1 MQMNGCHQMERKKL
15 DLLALASIPLVMTLG
30 NSMLI
35 PVLPK
40 IESVLKIS
48 QLQSSLIITV
58 YSIVAIILIPIAG
71 YLSDRFGRKKII
83 IPSLILTAIGGG
95 IAAFAS
101 WQVAEPYLF
110 IILGRLLQGIG
121 ASGAFPVTIPTVG
134 DMYQDEE
141 DVSRGLGIIET
152 ANTFGK
158 VLSPIIGAS
167 LGLVIW
173 YLPFIF
179 VPIFSILSLLL
190 VIFLLKVPPHK
201 QTTKPK
207 FTGFIKKVKT
217 IFKKSGRWLNA
228 IFLIGGLNMF
238 ILFGYQFHFSNLL
251 EDQYKIDGINKGL
264 ILAIPLLILCLA
276 SYLSSKKIADNKVL
290 MKWLIFSGNI
300 IIGLPLLFVTKEISL
315 LLITCLLSTSSLGIG
330 LSLPALDSLITKG
343 VEKNIRGTVT
353 SLYSSMRFLGVAS
366 GPPIVAVIEGNMRV
380 LYITL
385 AILSGIA
392 AVIALFAIKPKR

>member
-1 MQMNGCHQMERKKL
+1 E
-15 DLLALASIPLVMTLG
+15 
-30 NSMLI
+30 
-35 PVLPK
+35 
-40 IESVLKIS
+40 
-48 QLQSSLIITV
+48 
-58 YSIVAIILIPIAG
+58 
-71 YLSDRFGRKKII
+71 RFGRKKVI

-101 WQVAEPYLF
+101 WQVTEPYLF

-201 QTTKPK
+201 
-207 FTGFIKKVKT
+207 
-217 IFKKSGRWLNA
+217 
-228 IFLIGGLNMF
+228 
-238 ILFGYQFHFSNLL
+238 
-251 EDQYKIDGINKGL
+251 
-264 ILAIPLLILCLA
+264 
-276 SYLSSKKIADNKVL
+276 
-290 MKWLIFSGNI
+290 
-300 IIGLPLLFVTKEISL
+300 
-315 LLITCLLSTSSLGIG
+315 
-330 LSLPALDSLITKG
+330 
-343 VEKNIRGTVT
+343 
-353 SLYSSMRFLGVAS
+353 
-366 GPPIVAVIEGNMRV
+366 
-380 LYITL
+380 
-385 AILSGIA
+385 
-392 AVIALFAIKPKR
+392 

>member
-1 MQMNGCHQMERKKL
+1 MERKKL

-35 PVLPK
+35 PVLPM

-71 YLSDRFGRKKII
+71 YLSDRFGRKKVI

-101 WQVAEPYLF
+101 WQIAEPYLF
-110 IILGRLLQGIG
+110 IILGRLLQGVG

-134 DMYQDEE
+134 DMYQAEE
-141 DVSRGLGIIET
+141 DVSRDLGIIET

-158 VLSPIIGAS
+158 VLSPILGAS

-190 VIFLLKVPPHK
+190 VIFLLKVPQQK

-207 FTGFIKKVKT
+207 FRCWIWTANCRGNR
-217 IFKKSGRWLNA
+217 GEYAGAL
-228 IFLIGGLNMF
+228 
-238 ILFGYQFHFSNLL
+238 YHFSNLKWSCNDCL
-251 EDQYKIDGINKGL
+251 FIFDQ
-264 ILAIPLLILCLA
+264 
-276 SYLSSKKIADNKVL
+276 
-290 MKWLIFSGNI
+290 
-300 IIGLPLLFVTKEISL
+300 T
-315 LLITCLLSTSSLGIG
+315 
-330 LSLPALDSLITKG
+330 
-343 VEKNIRGTVT
+343 
-353 SLYSSMRFLGVAS
+353 
-366 GPPIVAVIEGNMRV
+366 
-380 LYITL
+380 
-385 AILSGIA
+385 
-392 AVIALFAIKPKR
+392 